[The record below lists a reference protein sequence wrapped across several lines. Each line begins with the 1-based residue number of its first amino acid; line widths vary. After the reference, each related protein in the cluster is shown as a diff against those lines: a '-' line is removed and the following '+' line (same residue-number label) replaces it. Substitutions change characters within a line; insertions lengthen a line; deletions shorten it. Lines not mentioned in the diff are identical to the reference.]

1 MCIRDSFLRGQGLWV
16 ELDYLD
22 RSIRAQMKAANR
34 LGSRYAVIFGEE
46 ELSRG
51 RLMLRNMQDGQEQEI
66 DLEDLKQLAKI
77 LGECGK

>member
-1 MCIRDSFLRGQGLWV
+1 V

>member
-1 MCIRDSFLRGQGLWV
+1 
-16 ELDYLD
+16 
-22 RSIRAQMKAANR
+22 MKAANR